1 MALCWLGPEDAFP
14 SPWLD
19 ADPDP
24 EVPGLIAMSETIHAQ
39 QLKRAYQQGIFPWY
53 SEGQPILWWSPN
65 PRMVLQPKNFKVS
78 KNLKK
83 EIKTVLMDQDWDIK
97 VDHDFEQTI
106 LSCATQ
112 TRPGQDGTWITHAIM
127 HAYAELHHQGDA
139 HSIEVFYQNQRVGGL
154 YCVNFGKMIFGESMF
169 SKKTGASKIALA
181 ALCAWAIAQDI
192 EMIDCQQETQHLSSL
207 GGSPIPRSDFL
218 THIEQNCHAK
228 NPIWSFNKNVLTH
241 WLVKA

>member
-1 MALCWLGPEDAFP
+1 
-14 SPWLD
+14 
-19 ADPDP
+19 
-24 EVPGLIAMSETIHAQ
+24 
-39 QLKRAYQQGIFPWY
+39 
-53 SEGQPILWWSPN
+53 
-65 PRMVLQPKNFKVS
+65 
-78 KNLKK
+78 
-83 EIKTVLMDQDWDIK
+83 
-97 VDHDFEQTI
+97 
-106 LSCATQ
+106 
-112 TRPGQDGTWITHAIM
+112 
-127 HAYAELHHQGDA
+127 
-139 HSIEVFYQNQRVGGL
+139 
-154 YCVNFGKMIFGESMF
+154 MF